1 MRIYALMVIACVSA
15 ARAAAA
21 QPPGMNQI
29 KHIVFIVKENRSFDQ
44 YFGTYP
50 GVDGAT
56 TGLLS
61 TGQVIPMFHTPDSMP
76 WDVCHAWVCTLSDM
90 NYGKMNHYDT
100 DPSCTLNNQPLCV
113 SQMTQADIPNY
124 FAYAN
129 NFVLADRMFSSISA
143 TSFPNHLYTIAA
155 TSGGVISQA
164 KGAAVHEVGCQADP
178 NATASVMDQ
187 FGNVIK
193 LYPCFDF
200 QTLGDILDNAGIT
213 WTTYGPANNVFNAY
227 VAINHIRNTALWN
240 QHWVPDQNFAADALA
255 GNLPAVSWLTTNNG
269 SEHPQLSTCFGENW
283 TVKQINAIMQ
293 GPLWNSTAIFLMW
306 DDFGGFYDHVPPPK
320 EDIYGLGPRVPL
332 LVISPF
338 AKNGYISH
346 TQYEAS
352 SVLKFI
358 EERFGL
364 PSLNGRDVNAND
376 LQDAFDFTQT
386 PLKPLV
392 LQQRTCPPM
401 VSSGTFPPQKVGT
414 PTAAPFQFTFTNQG
428 TTALTFA
435 SATTTGDFSVTT
447 ADKDAKPCTLLIPGS
462 TCTLR
467 VTFTPS
473 ATGTRTGTAKLTF
486 TNGKS
491 QTVNVTGTGTNVTT
505 SVSQLTMP
513 NRVVGTSSAK
523 SVVTLTNATTTPL
536 SVSAVSIS
544 GPFSQTNNCVG
555 TVDAGSS
562 CQINVVFTPVGA
574 GPTFGVLTIT
584 DSDVGSPQTV
594 NLLGTGLTI
603 TASTG
608 SLGFGNVPIETSSA
622 PRQVTI
628 TNPGSNPVTIDD
640 ISVTGPQD
648 FGEFPQTNNC
658 GSALAP
664 QATCTIQV
672 SFAPTHV
679 GVANLPVVKVDFEGN
694 DSPLLVSLSGN
705 GTVSTNNPLPQIIQV
720 GPASVLPG
728 SAARS
733 ITVFGAGLRK
743 GSVVNWN
750 GSPRTT
756 TFLSSYRITARVTAA
771 DLAHVTSASVT
782 VSNPAPGGGV
792 SLPAL
797 LPITSPFS
805 MSPAAQDWGAG
816 ATPTALAIGDFT
828 ADGKPDIAVAN
839 ASTNTITILIGAGG
853 GTFNPGATITTG
865 NQPSSL
871 VTADFNGDGNL
882 DLAVAN
888 LGDSTIQIFF
898 GDGTGNF
905 TAGPTTIQSVNPVSL
920 ATADFNL
927 DGRADLVVS
936 NYMVNT
942 VSVYLGKGDG
952 TFFQTSAP
960 AFTLAGPVSTI
971 VSDFN
976 KDGKPD
982 IAIVNTTGAFVLI
995 ALGNGDGS
1003 FRFKTLSLPT
1013 AGTPVAVAAADF
1025 TGDAVVDLAVVTQG
1039 NNSVTMFP
1047 GIGDGTFGLGT
1058 SYNVGSGANS
1068 VAIGDLNG
1076 DGVLDLAIAN
1086 GSSNTVS
1093 VLLGVSGGTFQ
1104 PGTDLVSS
1112 STPQSLAIYDFNRN
1126 GKLDIVVVKSQGNT
1140 AQVFLQ

>member
-1 MRIYALMVIACVSA
+1 MTIVCAC
-15 ARAAAA
+15 AAA
-21 QPPGMNQI
+21 QAPQGMDKIQ
-29 KHIVFIVKENRSFDQ
+29 HIVFIVKENRSFDH
-44 YFGTYP
+44 YFGTFP

-56 TGLLS
+56 SGLLS
-61 TGQVIPMFHTPDSMP
+61 SGKVIPMFHSPDSMP
-76 WDVCHAWVCTLSDM
+76 WDICHAWYCTLRDM

-100 DPSCTLNNQPLCV
+100 DPTCTLNAKPLCV
-113 SQMTQADIPNY
+113 SQMHQADIPNY

-164 KGAAVHEVGCQADP
+164 KGAAIHEVGCQADP

-187 FGNVIK
+187 FGNIIR

-306 DDFGGFYDHVPPPK
+306 DDFGGFYDHVSPPK

-338 AKNGYISH
+338 AKSGYISH

-401 VSSGTFPPQKVGT
+401 VSSGTFPPQKVGK
-414 PTAAPFQFTFTNQG
+414 PTAAPFQFTYTNQG
-428 TTALTFA
+428 TTSLNFA
-435 SATTTGDFSVTT
+435 SASTTGDFSVTT
-447 ADKDAKPCTLLIPGS
+447 ADKDDKPCKLLIPGS

-467 VTFTPS
+467 VTFKPTG
-473 ATGTRTGTAKLTF
+473 TGTRTGTAKLTF
-486 TNGKS
+486 TDGTS
-491 QTVNVTGTGTNVTT
+491 QTVNVTGIGTDVTT
-505 SVSQLTMP
+505 SVSQLTLP
-513 NRVVGTSSAK
+513 NRVVGTSSK
-523 SVVTLTNATTTPL
+523 PSVVTLTNGKAIQLT
-536 SVSAVSIS
+536 VGNVSIS
-544 GPFSQTNNCVG
+544 GPFSQTNNCLG
-555 TVDAGSS
+555 TVKAGAS
-562 CQINVVFTPVGA
+562 CQINVVFTPVAA
-574 GPTFGVLTIT
+574 GPTFGALTIS

-594 NLLGTGLTI
+594 GLLGTGLTI
-603 TASTG
+603 TASTV
-608 SLGFGNVPIETSSA
+608 SLGFGNIPIETKSA
-622 PRQVTI
+622 SKEVTI
-628 TNPGSNPVTIDD
+628 TNPGSSPVALDG

-648 FGEFPQTNNC
+648 FGEFPQTNDC
-658 GSALAP
+658 GAALAP
-664 QATCTIQV
+664 HTSCTIQV
-672 SFAPTHV
+672 SFAPTHI
-679 GVANLPVVKVDFEGN
+679 GVANLPVVKVDFAGD
-694 DSPLLVSLSGN
+694 DSPLLISLAGN
-705 GTVSTNNPLPQIIQV
+705 GTVSTHNPLPQIIQV
-720 GPASVLPG
+720 APTSVLPG

-733 ITVFGAGLRK
+733 IAVFGTGLRDD
-743 GSVVNWN
+743 SVVNWN
-750 GSPRTT
+750 GNPRTT
-756 TFLSSYRITARVTAA
+756 TFISNYRLTAQVSAA
-771 DLAHVTSASVT
+771 DLAHAISASIT
-782 VSNPAPGGGV
+782 VSNLAPGGGV

-797 LPITSPFS
+797 LPIISPFG
-805 MSPAAQDWGAG
+805 MSPTAQDWGAG
-816 ATPTALAIGDFT
+816 ATPTALAIGDFN

-839 ASTNTITILIGAGG
+839 ASTNTITILIGAGD

-865 NQPSSL
+865 KQPSSI
-871 VTADFNGDGNL
+871 VVADFNGDRNL

-888 LGDSTIQIFF
+888 LGDSKIEIFL

-905 TAGPTTIQSVNPVSL
+905 TVEPIKIQSVNPVSL

-942 VSVYLGKGDG
+942 VSVYLGRGNG
-952 TFFQTSAP
+952 TFFQTSTP
-960 AFTLAGPVSTI
+960 PVKLEGPVETI

-982 IAIVNTTGAFVLI
+982 IAIVNKIGASVLI
-995 ALGNGDGS
+995 VLGNGDGT
-1003 FRFKTLSLPT
+1003 FRVKPVSIKT
-1013 AGTPVAVAAADF
+1013 AGSPVAVAAADF
-1025 TGDAVVDLAVVTQG
+1025 TGDANVDLAVVTQG

-1047 GIGDGTFGLGT
+1047 GNGNGTFDSGT
-1058 SYNVGSGANS
+1058 SYHVGSGANS
-1068 VAIGDLNG
+1068 IAVGDLNG
-1076 DGVLDLAIAN
+1076 DGVLDLAVAN

-1093 VLLGVSGGTFQ
+1093 VLLGVKGSTFQ
-1104 PGTDLVSS
+1104 AKTDFVSS
-1112 STPQSLAIYDFNRN
+1112 STPQSVAISDFNRN
-1126 GKLDIVVVKSQGNT
+1126 GKLDIVVIKSQGNT
-1140 AQVFLQ
+1140 ASVFLQ